1 MDINFQDRIDE
12 YLLHRDSM
20 TVEEQTNFLKEI
32 ESNEEKKRQF
42 VLSKDIKD
50 AFVSRGKKLKAIA
63 EFENKIQCNT
73 PIKTTGSDN
82 AMPLN
87 NESFKKTK
95 TNIKEKKTIWLWISG
110 IAAVVIIGVFF
121 IRPTL
126 INNSNNNFMPFF
138 ENQYQKKNKNHDFER
153 FKSRKDSIKKDSV
166 IIRKNKKPN

>member
-50 AFVSRGKKLKAIA
+50 AFVSRGKKLRAIA

-87 NESFKKTK
+87 NESFK
-95 TNIKEKKTIWLWISG
+95 
-110 IAAVVIIGVFF
+110 
-121 IRPTL
+121 
-126 INNSNNNFMPFF
+126 
-138 ENQYQKKNKNHDFER
+138 
-153 FKSRKDSIKKDSV
+153 
-166 IIRKNKKPN
+166 